1 MPPLI
6 DEATIE
12 DLNVRFEDQKP
23 QDIVHW
29 ALEESG
35 LQRVAIAS
43 AFQAEGTC
51 VIHMATQIRPDVP
64 ILFLETGFHFAETL
78 AYKERLTQDFGLNVM
93 DVVGDYTVDG
103 QAEAF
108 GPRLYERD
116 PTLCCELNKV
126 LPFRRVQQQLDLWIT
141 SMRRDSS
148 WTRRDARIVSVEDCG
163 PGTHQLVKL
172 NPIANWTKQDA
183 WAYLREHDIPHNP
196 LYDLG
201 YASIGCAPCTR
212 MLFAGEDERAGRWS
226 GRIKTECGIHIG
238 ETRRQALAGVA
249 EGAPERLAEHSAT

>member
-1 MPPLI
+1 MPTPI
-6 DEATIE
+6 DEPTILE
-12 DLNVRFEDQKP
+12 LNRRFEDQQP
-23 QDIVHW
+23 EDILRW

-51 VIHMATQIRPDVP
+51 VIHMAVQVRADVP
-64 ILFLETGFHFAETL
+64 IIFLETGFHFAETL
-78 AYKERLTQDFGLNVM
+78 AFKERLAERWDLNVV
-93 DVVGDYTVDG
+93 DLVGEHTVDS

-108 GPRLYERD
+108 GPKLYERD

-126 LPFRRVQQQLDLWIT
+126 LPFRRALQDLDLWIT

-148 WTRRDARIVSVEDCG
+148 WTRRDASILAVEDCG
-163 PGTHQLVKL
+163 PGTDQLVKL
-172 NPIANWTKQDA
+172 NPIANWTKRDA
-183 WAYLREHDIPHNP
+183 WDYLKEHDIPHNP

-212 MLFAGEDERAGRWS
+212 MVFQGEDERAGRWS
-226 GRIKTECGIHIG
+226 GHIKTECGIHVG
-238 ETRRQALAGVA
+238 ETRTQTLLEQALA
-249 EGAPERLAEHSAT
+249 PDQDLAEQGAG